1 MKLIQGIHKFRSEV
15 YPKERQLY
23 VMLSGGQTP
32 ETLFITCSDSRIDPT
47 RITSSYP
54 GELFLVRNAGN
65 LVPPYGTAAGS
76 GELATIEYA
85 VSVLKVK
92 NIVVC
97 GHSDCGA
104 VSAMLHPE
112 KLKEL
117 PSVSA
122 WLAHMERTRRVIHE
136 NYASLDPEQLLEI
149 AIQENILV
157 QLEHVMMH
165 PAVASRMLR
174 GDLKMYGWYFEI
186 HTAKVYGYDVTE
198 GQFQEIEITN
208 GELPMTRHRWLD
220 GMTTEEKKKQ
230 EAAKAA
236 ATPPPASGH

>member
-47 RITSSYP
+47 RFTSSNP
-54 GELFLVRNAGN
+54 GELFLIRNAGN

-112 KLKEL
+112 KLKDL

-136 NYASLDPEQLLEI
+136 NYSELSHEELLEI

-165 PAVASRMLR
+165 PAVATRMLR
-174 GDLKMYGWYFEI
+174 GDLKLFGWYFEI
-186 HTAKVYGYDVTE
+186 QTAKVYGYDVTD
-198 GQFQEIEITN
+198 GQFLEIDVTS

-220 GMTTEEKKKQ
+220 GLTTDEKNAKKK
-230 EAAKAA
+230 
-236 ATPPPASGH
+236 

>member
-1 MKLIQGIHKFRSEV
+1 MRLIQGIHKFRDEV

-32 ETLFITCSDSRIDPT
+32 DTLFITCSDSRVDPS
-47 RITSSYP
+47 RFTSSHP
-54 GELFLVRNAGN
+54 GELFLIRNAGN

-85 VSVLKVK
+85 ICVLNIK
-92 NIVVC
+92 NIVMC

-112 KLKEL
+112 KLKDL

-122 WLAHMERTRRVIHE
+122 WLAHMERTRRVVHDHYNDLSHE
-136 NYASLDPEQLLEI
+136 ELLEI

-165 PAVASRMLR
+165 PAVATRMLR
-174 GDLKMYGWYFEI
+174 GDLKLFGWYFEI
-186 HTAKVYGYDVTE
+186 QTAKVYGYDVTD
-198 GQFQEIEITN
+198 GQFSEINITT

-220 GMTTEEKKKQ
+220 GLTTAEKK
-230 EAAKAA
+230 AKAKK
-236 ATPPPASGH
+236 

>member
-1 MKLIQGIHKFRSEV
+1 MKLIQGIHTFRSEV

-23 VMLSGGQTP
+23 VMLSGGQSP
-32 ETLFITCSDSRIDPT
+32 ETLIITCSDSRIDPT

-54 GELFLVRNAGN
+54 GELFLIRNAGN

-85 VSVLKVK
+85 VSVLNVK

-112 KLKEL
+112 KLKDL

-122 WLAHMERTRRVIHE
+122 WLAHMERTRRVIHD
-136 NYASLDPEQLLEI
+136 NYSHLGPEQLLEI

-165 PAVASRMLR
+165 PAVSSRMLR
-174 GDLKMYGWYFEI
+174 GDLKLYGWYFEI
-186 HTAKVYGYDVTE
+186 HSAKVYGYDVTE
-198 GQFQEIEITN
+198 GQFGEIETTT

-220 GMTTEEKKKQ
+220 GMTNEEKKAQ
-230 EAAKAA
+230 KANSA
-236 ATPPPASGH
+236 PPAPGH

>member
-23 VMLSGGQTP
+23 VMLSGGQSP
-32 ETLFITCSDSRIDPT
+32 ETLIITCSDSRIDPT

-54 GELFLVRNAGN
+54 GELFLIRNAGN

-85 VSVLKVK
+85 VSVLNVK

-112 KLKEL
+112 KLKDL

-122 WLAHMERTRRVIHE
+122 WLAHMERTRRVIQD
-136 NYASLDPEQLLEI
+136 NYSRDPGEYPGPTRACHDAPCRFFPHASWRFEALW
-149 AIQENILV
+149 LV
-157 QLEHVMMH
+157 L
-165 PAVASRMLR
+165 
-174 GDLKMYGWYFEI
+174 
-186 HTAKVYGYDVTE
+186 
-198 GQFQEIEITN
+198 
-208 GELPMTRHRWLD
+208 
-220 GMTTEEKKKQ
+220 
-230 EAAKAA
+230 
-236 ATPPPASGH
+236 